1 MYSSVLQ
8 NRGEP
13 HPCLTLGKDDIS
25 AQMYVV
31 KKKNTVNLGALHQS
45 RHLLYTLYIERI
57 AHRFRMCSCMI
68 ILRDIYLG

>member
-45 RHLLYTLYIERI
+45 RHLLYT
-57 AHRFRMCSCMI
+57 
-68 ILRDIYLG
+68 

>member
-31 KKKNTVNLGALHQS
+31 KKKNKSGSSPPVQAFTV
-45 RHLLYTLYIERI
+45 YIV
-57 AHRFRMCSCMI
+57 
-68 ILRDIYLG
+68 Y